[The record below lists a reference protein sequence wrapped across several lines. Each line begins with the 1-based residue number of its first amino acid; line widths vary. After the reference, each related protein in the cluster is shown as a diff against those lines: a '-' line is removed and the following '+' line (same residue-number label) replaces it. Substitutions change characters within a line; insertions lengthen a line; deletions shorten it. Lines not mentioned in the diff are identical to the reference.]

1 MEAIKLDFYF
11 GYLSAK
17 HGYEK
22 DLQRQSCKEQSR
34 GREDGADRRR
44 VVLTASLNGQRKA
57 SLSRSQSPIT
67 APWRSQLF
75 PRPSILQRHY
85 DPDGSRDPVTVTII
99 RIGAI
104 KADRDL
110 GDFNAKY
117 G

>member
-1 MEAIKLDFYF
+1 MEAIKLDFYR

-67 APWRSQLF
+67 APGGASCSLVA
-75 PRPSILQRHY
+75 RPSILQRHY
-85 DPDGSRDPVTVTII
+85 DPDGSRDQ
-99 RIGAI
+99 
-104 KADRDL
+104 
-110 GDFNAKY
+110 
-117 G
+117 